1 MNEAVHLQSSIVSQ
15 IIDGSITIDSIGEY
29 QSMLKIFPD
38 NPYLHRALADLLA
51 RRRSLAAAVDYYDK
65 TAGLFAQS
73 GLVLQAVVAK
83 MLQWQI
89 ENPALKAIKHFY
101 NTLLEKN
108 PRSTPLSMF
117 FASLSFNELTAVIT
131 RLERFIL
138 PAGKVVKKFGDVEA
152 NLYMVVS
159 GTLIRRTYPSSS
171 QFAPKEKLIETAEME
186 VFGDVFPL
194 DKENLSQSY
203 TETTSRVELAKLT
216 RESLIQL
223 CAQYPSMEPALR
235 DLFDSLARAAGIH
248 HVKRRMRRHPIPVR
262 VRLDIMHVRD
272 RLPRFSASGFARDL
286 SIGGACILLDETVEA
301 SVARDMIDKEARIV
315 MRLPSDAMALHIR
328 GMVIWSR
335 QLQSDGEPAHALG
348 IQFKPMPPNL
358 SGLLLVFAD
367 NLYHAS

>member
-1 MNEAVHLQSSIVSQ
+1 MNEAAHLQSSIVSQ

-38 NPYLHRALADLLA
+38 NPFLHRALADLLA
-51 RRRSLAAAVDYYDK
+51 RRRSQAAAAEYYDK

-73 GLVLQAVVAK
+73 GMVLQAIVAK

-89 ENPALKAIKHFY
+89 ENPDLQAIKHFY
-101 NTLLEKN
+101 NMLLEKN
-108 PRSTPLSMF
+108 PRTTPLTMF

-159 GTLIRRTYPSSS
+159 GTLIRRTYPSAS
-171 QFAPKEKLIETAEME
+171 QFAPKEKLIESAEME
-186 VFGDVFPL
+186 VFGELFPL
-194 DKENLSQSY
+194 DKEHLSQSY
-203 TETTSRVELAKLT
+203 TETTSRVVLAKLT

-235 DLFDSLARAAGIH
+235 DLFDSLARAAGIQ

-262 VRLDIMHVRD
+262 VRLEIMHVRD
-272 RLPRFSASGFARDL
+272 RMPRFSASGFARDL
-286 SIGGACILLDETVEA
+286 SIGGACILLDEAVEA
-301 SVARDMIDKEARIV
+301 SVARDMIDKETRIV

-328 GMVIWSR
+328 GTVIWSR
-335 QLQSDGEPAHALG
+335 QLESEGEATHALG

>member
-1 MNEAVHLQSSIVSQ
+1 MNKARHLQSSIVSQ

-38 NPYLHRALADLLA
+38 NPYLHRALADLLV

-65 TAGLFAQS
+65 TAELFAQS
-73 GLVLQAVVAK
+73 GMVLQAVVAK

-89 ENPALKAIKHFY
+89 ENPDLKAIKHFY
-101 NTLLEKN
+101 NMLLGKN
-108 PRSTPLSMF
+108 PRSTPLCMF

-159 GTLIRRTYPSSS
+159 GTLIRRTYPRTRP
-171 QFAPKEKLIETAEME
+171 FTAKEKLIETPEME

-194 DKENLSQSY
+194 GKEHLSPSY

-216 RESLIQL
+216 RESLIDL
-223 CAQYPSMEPALR
+223 CKQYPSMEPALQ
-235 DLFDSLARAAGIH
+235 DLFDNLAGVAGNH

-262 VRLDIMHVRD
+262 IRLEIMSGRD
-272 RLPRFSASGFARDL
+272 RRPRFSASGFARDL
-286 SIGGACILLDETVEA
+286 SIGGACILLDEAVEPD
-301 SVARDMIDKEARIV
+301 VARDMIDKDARIV
-315 MRLPSDAMALHIR
+315 MRLPSDAMALNIR
-328 GMVIWSR
+328 GSVIWSR
-335 QLQSDGEPAHALG
+335 QLAGDGETAHALG

>member
-51 RRRSLAAAVDYYDK
+51 RRRSFTAAVDYYDRS
-65 TAGLFAQS
+65 ARLFAKS
-73 GLVLQAVVAK
+73 GMVLQAVVAK

-89 ENPALKAIKHFY
+89 ENPDLKAIKHFY
-101 NTLLEKN
+101 NDLLEKN
-108 PRSTPLSMF
+108 PRATPLRMF
-117 FASLSFNELTAVIT
+117 FAGLSFHELTAIIT
-131 RLERFIL
+131 RLERFVL

-159 GTLIRRTYPSSS
+159 GNLIRRTYPSSN
-171 QFAPKEKLIETAEME
+171 QVAPKEELVETPEVE
-186 VFGDVFPL
+186 VFGHVFPL
-194 DKENLSQSY
+194 DKEHLSQSY

-216 RESLIQL
+216 RESLIDL
-223 CAQYPSMEPALR
+223 CAQYPSIEPALKE
-235 DLFDSLARAAGIH
+235 LYESLSRMAANH

-262 VRLDIMHVRD
+262 IRLEILHVRD
-272 RLPRFSASGFARDL
+272 RMPRFSASGFARDL
-286 SIGGACILLDETVEA
+286 SIGGACILLDDAVEA
-301 SVARDMIDKEARIV
+301 GLARDLIDKETNIV
-315 MRLPSDAMALHIR
+315 MSLPSDAMALNIR
-328 GMVIWSR
+328 GTVIWSR
-335 QLQSDGEPAHALG
+335 NLVSDGEAAHALG